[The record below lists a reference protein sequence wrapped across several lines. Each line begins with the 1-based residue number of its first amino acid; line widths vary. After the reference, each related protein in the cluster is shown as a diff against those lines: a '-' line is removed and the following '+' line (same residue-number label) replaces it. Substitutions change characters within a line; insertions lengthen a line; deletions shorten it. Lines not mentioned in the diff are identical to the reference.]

1 MSKAKV
7 PIWGTTGK
15 ALIFDP
21 TAGERA
27 LAAVEAL
34 RALLARQTGTQYHR
48 DLLELQVGD
57 DHPQYT
63 MWQARETITGQWD
76 FVKPIWAS
84 DGSAALPGITW
95 TADTDSGLLRIG
107 SNNFGMS
114 TGGTLRW
121 DINTDRVYQT
131 VNSVIDDVDGWY
143 VRIPTRTYSGIKAS
157 VVDGAVDGSSTLFF
171 YETDGNDPANEING
185 FRFFMDGS
193 PVGNAVFNFYRHD
206 ASPTGARVFFVNRNA
221 QGIDF
226 TERVRGVDGT
236 AALPTYST
244 TNDPDTGWFATAAN
258 NIGVSTGGTERWTF
272 GQIAH
277 VTTLPVRGPNG
288 SAANPTWTFDNSQN
302 AGMYRVA
309 ANQVGIA
316 TSSTLRWDVSTT
328 RITSTL
334 PAGGPNGTAA
344 APSWSFSATTTMG
357 MYASGTNTIG
367 WSTSSTLRASLSTT
381 ALWLLTDNYE
391 LQIGAGTAGV
401 GDLRLLH
408 DGTNSIIR
416 NDTGNLNIQ
425 LAASVAIQVPSSGT
439 TVNIWPGVA
448 GGSALAVDAS
458 NTNTAD
464 FRMMQGGSN
473 RIIFRK
479 TGDSETGSNAGS
491 NFAIVLRDDTGA
503 SLGNGMVMT
512 RATGATTWG
521 FGATAHHA
529 WIFDN
534 QEIRLGAGTDLR
546 LFHDGTN
553 SIIRNDT
560 GELRLQAGTTVLQA
574 LTTTRVAFSTRI
586 RLFGYTVATLPASPL
601 AGDRAYVTDAAAPTY
616 NAVAVGGGAITVPV
630 FYNGAAWVTA

>member
-206 ASPTGARVFFVNRNA
+206 DSPTGARVFFVNRNA

-391 LQIGAGTAGV
+391 LQIGAGAAGV
-401 GDLRLLH
+401 GDLRLLHDGTNSVIRNDTGALRLQGGANIGLEIASSGALSSAQVAAWTATHTFTPASGRAIAANGFTDEYVAVFNGSSTANKSFGVSVRAGTSSSDIAFNVQNQAATRNFLIISGNGNLSFGNTTDNPTIDFSTTNNVNYSGNLRLVQDNKELQLGAGNDLRLLH

-416 NDTGNLNIQ
+416 NDTGALRI
-425 LAASVAIQVPSSGT
+425 LEGATEVARFDTSA
-439 TVNIWPGVA
+439 VA
-448 GGSALAVDAS
+448 GNTRFMVYDVDNGTLERVTVGA
-458 NTNTAD
+458 AD
-464 FRMMQGGSN
+464 SGG
-473 RIIFRK
+473 
-479 TGDSETGSNAGS
+479 TGYK
-491 NFAIVLRDDTGA
+491 VLRIP
-503 SLGNGMVMT
+503 N
-512 RATGATTWG
+512 
-521 FGATAHHA
+521 
-529 WIFDN
+529 
-534 QEIRLGAGTDLR
+534 
-546 LFHDGTN
+546 
-553 SIIRNDT
+553 
-560 GELRLQAGTTVLQA
+560 
-574 LTTTRVAFSTRI
+574 
-586 RLFGYTVATLPASPL
+586 
-601 AGDRAYVTDAAAPTY
+601 
-616 NAVAVGGGAITVPV
+616 
-630 FYNGAAWVTA
+630 

>member
-206 ASPTGARVFFVNRNA
+206 NSPTGARVFFVNRNA

-391 LQIGAGTAGV
+391 LQIGAGAAGV
-401 GDLRLLH
+401 GDLRLYH
-408 DGTNSIIR
+408 DGTNSYIR
-416 NDTGNLNIQ
+416 NDTGILNLLRGADTAVQ
-425 LAASVAIQVPSSGT
+425 VLTASNSVVF
-439 TVNIWPGVA
+439 WPGNPA
-448 GGSALAVDAS
+448 YGSLRL
-458 NTNTAD
+458 NTGTNTQAD
-464 FRMMQGGSN
+464 FAWMNNDVNRWLFRMDT
-473 RIIFRK
+473 
-479 TGDSETGSNAGS
+479 TGETGSNAGS
-491 NFAIVLRDDTGA
+491 NFTIQARADAGGFIGNALQFVRA
-503 SLGNGMVMT
+503 SLYVQMPN
-512 RATGATTWG
+512 
-521 FGATAHHA
+521 
-529 WIFDN
+529 DN
-534 QEIRLGAGTDLR
+534 QELQIGASQDLR
-546 LFHDGTN
+546 VYHDGTN
-553 SIIRNDT
+553 SLIRNDT
-560 GELRLQAGTTVLQA
+560 GGLRLQFSTNVRFEVNTTG
-574 LTTTRVAFSTRI
+574 VAFNGATPIARPD
-586 RLFGYTVATLPASPL
+586 YTVTNPTTNRSIDVATITHAQL
-601 AGDRAYVTDAAAPTY
+601 AQV
-616 NAVAVGGGAITVPV
+616 VGTMIQDLINYGL
-630 FYNGAAWVTA
+630 YQ